1 MIPAIRQL
9 YNSSFT
15 QNKYESLVSWIEEQ
29 YPATLDFRIA
39 ETPLFISKQFT
50 TEMTETCR
58 YILSTIQETSFTA
71 LTEKAIPDQFRI
83 EGPEEKPLFMAFD
96 FGICKNESGKLI
108 PQLIEMQGF
117 PSLFA
122 YQLLLDN
129 AFRKH
134 TSIPQGFSAF
144 LSNWTEAEYKDNFKN
159 IVLGAHKPEEV
170 ILLELFPENQKIKI
184 DFAVTATLTGIKAV
198 CLTQLIRKNK
208 ELFYEHEGKMQPI
221 KRIYNR
227 LIFDE
232 LQQQPLAIQESLL
245 KIKGEIEVEWCI
257 HPHWFYRISKY
268 LLPFLHHPNI
278 PKTYFLNEITQLPSD
293 LENYVLKP
301 LFSFAGQGVLL
312 DVTNVQLEKIKDP
325 ENWILQHKVNYANCI
340 NTPDGFAKAEIR
352 LFYWWIPGQSTPIPV
367 NNLGRI
373 SKGEM
378 IGTRYN
384 MDKTWVGSTCC
395 YFEQ

>member
-1 MIPAIRQL
+1 
-9 YNSSFT
+9 
-15 QNKYESLVSWIEEQ
+15 
-29 YPATLDFRIA
+29 
-39 ETPLFISKQFT
+39 
-50 TEMTETCR
+50 
-58 YILSTIQETSFTA
+58 
-71 LTEKAIPDQFRI
+71 
-83 EGPEEKPLFMAFD
+83 
-96 FGICKNESGKLI
+96 
-108 PQLIEMQGF
+108 
-117 PSLFA
+117 
-122 YQLLLDN
+122 
-129 AFRKH
+129 
-134 TSIPQGFSAF
+134 
-144 LSNWTEAEYKDNFKN
+144 
-159 IVLGAHKPEEV
+159 
-170 ILLELFPENQKIKI
+170 
-184 DFAVTATLTGIKAV
+184 
-198 CLTQLIRKNK
+198 
-208 ELFYEHEGKMQPI
+208 MQPI

-232 LQQQPLAIQESLL
+232 LHQQPLAIQESLL
-245 KIKGEIEVEWCI
+245 TIKGEIEVEWCI